1 MCDNCDFIFFTTD
14 EWFQKVMSGSIQAWE
29 CACLPKKFIH
39 KEHVKLLMST
49 NPLQLRKDCDNMIEL
64 SFFVASEYYLKE
76 DFKNEKKSLWE
87 VIKNI
92 KFANQI
98 IENHKIVNFK
108 ESNYEYNVLVN
119 NDVDDEETII
129 KCWLDL
135 MKPCKQIL
143 NKATDGMLEKDKQK
157 RIIQNG

>member
-1 MCDNCDFIFFTTD
+1 
-14 EWFQKVMSGSIQAWE
+14 MSGSIQAWE

-64 SFFVASEYYLKE
+64 SFFVASEYHLKE

-98 IENHKIVNFK
+98 IENHKIVNLK

-119 NDVDDEETII
+119 NDVDDEETIV

-143 NKATDGMLEKDKQK
+143 NKATDGMLEKEKQK